1 MRPDGR
7 ELSRHR
13 AVRHGA
19 GAVAV
24 GVSGGVDSAVAAL
37 LLRDAG
43 YRVHAVFLRLWPG
56 DDPRSCCSP
65 SVEAR
70 AREVA
75 RRLSVPF
82 SVLDLRAEFETH
94 VVTPFVD
101 EYLAGL
107 TPNPCV
113 ACNPFRFP
121 ALAAWAAERG
131 VDRVASGHY
140 ARIEEREG
148 QAWLRRGVDAVKD
161 QSYMLARLPPAV
173 LEALLLPVGEMEKD
187 AVRTVARR
195 AGLPPAETAESQEVC
210 FAVDGYRAF
219 LRGRGVAAR
228 PGGFVTESGVEI
240 GRHDGHWE
248 FTVGQRRGLAIGR
261 GEALYVLERRAA
273 RNEVVVGPRERLQ
286 ALQVEVDELDERA
299 VDIVECLA
307 PGGDRCAPGSAAPAS
322 TAAAAGALYGGLLLP
337 DGSRLAVQL
346 RYRSPA
352 VPVAAV
358 AAAGR
363 RRARLRLARPFA
375 AAAPG
380 QAAVLYAG
388 DRVIGGGRIVA
399 AATGSAEVGVIPFE
413 GRSPEPAGKLRTHG
427 GQTC

>member
-7 ELSRHR
+7 ELSRQGTERHR
-13 AVRHGA
+13 A

-56 DDPRSCCSP
+56 DDPRNCCSP
-65 SVEAR
+65 SAEAR

-75 RRLSVPF
+75 SHLSVPF
-82 SVLDLRAEFETH
+82 SVLDLRVEFEMR
-94 VVTPFVD
+94 VVAPFVD

-121 ALAAWAAERG
+121 ELIAWAAQHG
-131 VDRVASGHY
+131 LDRVASGHY
-140 ARIEEREG
+140 ARIEEHEG

-187 AVRTVARR
+187 DVRSMARR

-210 FAVDGYRAF
+210 FAVDGYRPF

-228 PGGFVTESGVEI
+228 PGGIVTESGIEI
-240 GRHDGHWE
+240 GRHEGHWE
-248 FTVGQRRGLAIGR
+248 FTVGQRRGLAIGG
-261 GEALYVLERRAA
+261 GEALYVLERWAA
-273 RNEVVVGPRERLQ
+273 RNEVVVGPRERLR

-299 VDIVECLA
+299 VRIVERLA
-307 PGGDRCAPGSAAPAS
+307 GGDDRCAPGSAAPAS
-322 TAAAAGALYGGLLLP
+322 TAPVAGAVDGGLVLP

-363 RRARLRLARPFA
+363 QRARLRLARPFD

-399 AATGSAEVGVIPFE
+399 AATGCAEVGVIPF
-413 GRSPEPAGKLRTHG
+413 GSRSPEPADKLRTHG